1 MATDRDT
8 FDLYMEGIEV
18 IHSMGT
24 ASSTPWCRPSH
35 RSCDLSARTESAEP
49 TMSKGLKGV
58 PLRREQELLQKGSS
72 SGKSLGGS
80 GVFLGEARFAGV
92 AGLPQE
98 LIFVNHG

>member
-1 MATDRDT
+1 
-8 FDLYMEGIEV
+8 
-18 IHSMGT
+18 
-24 ASSTPWCRPSH
+24 
-35 RSCDLSARTESAEP
+35 
-49 TMSKGLKGV
+49 MSKGLKGV